1 MHQRPFP
8 ARRSIRLRGYD
19 YTRPGG
25 YFVTICAR
33 RGTYPFGKIVG
44 DRLQPSTI
52 GTETQRIWLGV
63 RAHFPLVHLDAY
75 CLMPNHFH
83 GIIWIYDGPSPNRP
97 HLGVIVRAF
106 KAEVARRARRS
117 ERIEAPFWHRN
128 YYESVIRDRRHLDAI
143 RRYIA
148 NNPGRWGST
157 HRSLRG

>member
-1 MHQRPFP
+1 MDYPE
-8 ARRSIRLRGYD
+8 RRSIRLGGYD

-83 GIIWIYDGPSPNRP
+83 GIIWIYDGPSPIRP
-97 HLGVIVRAF
+97 RLGVIVRAF
-106 KAEVARRARRS
+106 KSEVTRRARRS
-117 ERIEAPFWHRN
+117 ERIEGPFWHRN